1 MIMKVITPGPLS
13 TVQDGGRFGYMSTG
27 FGSGGAMDLRAMRI
41 ANILV
46 GNNEND
52 GVIEMTMMGMTV
64 TFDCDCVIA
73 LTGADMQP
81 KLIGADRQPK
91 FEENENIMYRTIQ
104 VEAGDKLT
112 MGAAKTGMRGYLA
125 VAGGFDIEPVMG
137 SFSTNLKVKLGGFQ
151 GRKLAAGDQIPLRRE
166 TNLTQCGHNSCDP
179 ENDYPQVATV
189 RVMFGPQEDYFT
201 DKGINTFLTAR
212 YSVSG
217 QSDRMGVRLEGK
229 KIENK
234 NGVDIISD
242 GIAYGSVQIPASGTP
257 IIMMADRQ
265 TTGGYAKIATVITA
279 DLYKIA
285 QAKPGSFIRFRAVTE
300 KEAVAALKEERS
312 FLKQL
317 QYHTFFTK

>member
-1 MIMKVITPGPLS
+1 MILKVITPGPLS

-52 GVIEMTMMGMTV
+52 GVIEMTMLGLSAEFT
-64 TFDCDCVIA
+64 CPSVIA

-81 KLIGADRQPK
+81 KLNG
-91 FEENENIMYRTIQ
+91 EEIPMYET
-104 VEAGDKLT
+104 VEVQAGDKLT
-112 MGAAKTGMRGYLA
+112 MGAAKQGMRGYLA
-125 VAGGFDIEPVMG
+125 VAGGFDIDPVMG
-137 SFSTNLKVKLGGFQ
+137 SQSTNLKVKLGGFQ

-166 TNLTQCGHNSCDP
+166 ADLSQCGHNKCAP
-179 ENDYPQVATV
+179 ENDYPQVAVV

-201 DKGINTFLTAR
+201 QKGIDTFLSAR
-212 YSVSG
+212 YNVSG
-217 QSDRMGVRLEGK
+217 QSDRMGVRLEGE

-279 DLYKIA
+279 DLHKIA

-317 QYHTFFTK
+317 QYETYFTR

>member
-27 FGSGGAMDLRAMRI
+27 FGSGGAMDLRSMRI

-52 GVIEMTMMGMTV
+52 GVIEMTMLGLSAEFTCS
-64 TFDCDCVIA
+64 TVIA

-81 KLIGADRQPK
+81 KLNG
-91 FEENENIMYRTIQ
+91 EEIPMYET
-104 VEAGDKLT
+104 VEVQAGDKLT
-112 MGAAKTGMRGYLA
+112 MGAAKQGMRGYLA
-125 VAGGFDIEPVMG
+125 VAGGFDIDPVMG
-137 SFSTNLKVKLGGFQ
+137 SQSTNLKVKLGGFQ

-166 TNLTQCGHNSCDP
+166 ADLSQCGHNKCAP
-179 ENDYPQVATV
+179 ENDYPQVAVV

-201 DKGINTFLTAR
+201 QKGIDTFLSAR
-212 YSVSG
+212 YNVSG
-217 QSDRMGVRLEGK
+217 QSDRMGVRLEGE

-279 DLYKIA
+279 DLHKIA

-317 QYHTFFTK
+317 QYETYFTR

>member
-52 GVIEMTMMGMTV
+52 GVIEMTMLGLSAEFTCP
-64 TFDCDCVIA
+64 TVIA

-81 KLIGADRQPK
+81 KLNG
-91 FEENENIMYRTIQ
+91 EEIPMYET
-104 VEAGDKLT
+104 VEVQAGDKLT
-112 MGAAKTGMRGYLA
+112 MGAAKQGMRGYLA
-125 VAGGFDIEPVMG
+125 VAGGFDIDPVMG
-137 SFSTNLKVKLGGFQ
+137 SQSTNLKVKLGGFQ

-166 TNLTQCGHNSCDP
+166 ADLSQCGHNKCAP
-179 ENDYPQVATV
+179 ENDYPQVAVV

-201 DKGINTFLTAR
+201 QKGIDTFLSAR
-212 YSVSG
+212 YNVSG
-217 QSDRMGVRLEGK
+217 QSDRMGVRLEGE

-279 DLYKIA
+279 DLHKIA

-317 QYHTFFTK
+317 QYETYFTR